1 MSSIKVYHYPKC
13 STCKAA
19 LRFLSEQRLPF
30 EAVDISE
37 TPPSLDEL
45 RLMLELKGSVRALF
59 NTSGLSYREGRFSE
73 KMETLSLEQ
82 ALEALASDGMLVKR
96 PFLIAEG
103 LGLLGFKVDEWRTLC
118 AE

>member
-1 MSSIKVYHYPKC
+1 
-13 STCKAA
+13 
-19 LRFLSEQRLPF
+19 
-30 EAVDISE
+30 
-37 TPPSLDEL
+37 
-45 RLMLELKGSVRALF
+45 
-59 NTSGLSYREGRFSE
+59 
-73 KMETLSLEQ
+73 METLSLEQ